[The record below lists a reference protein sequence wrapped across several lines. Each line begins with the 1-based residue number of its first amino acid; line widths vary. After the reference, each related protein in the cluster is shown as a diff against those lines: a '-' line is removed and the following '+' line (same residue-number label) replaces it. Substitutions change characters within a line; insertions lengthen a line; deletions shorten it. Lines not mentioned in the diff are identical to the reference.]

1 MNKLDIIRAWKDELF
16 RKSLSSDQQALLPE
30 HPAGEVVLS
39 DEEMA
44 RIHGGNGIVFTDN
57 PRGCKST
64 ETQLHGWIE

>member
-30 HPAGEVVLS
+30 NPAGEIILS
-39 DEEMA
+39 DEEM
-44 RIHGGNGIVFTDN
+44 IHVNGGIVSTDN

-64 ETQLHGWIE
+64 ETLILKASGM